1 MTAKIIVDEGSSHI
15 KAQELGKADSF
26 FIMPSRV
33 VSGHKSSAET
43 DSCISNQAYTING
56 QELSVSP
63 DAENPQTTANGVEYQ
78 TSDTV
83 TVLVH
88 DALRQMGYG
97 GKEVEIIVTLPI
109 TLFYA
114 RSGINTALIE
124 KKKQQLMT
132 PVESANGLQLATITA
147 VSVRPEGISIAYD
160 AILDDTGAP
169 RADLEDIYKV
179 LVIDI
184 GGTTVD
190 MALLNNL
197 GEVNEKHSNHSAVFK
212 LREEVTQRIADDQ
225 AIKAGRVAP
234 FVMDRAL
241 QTGKVR
247 QYDISQHI
255 EAVSKHLAT
264 EITKDLYS
272 MVADKSSIDLLVIGG
287 GGAHTI
293 GRHIAVTFGEDIAH
307 VVIPDEP
314 EKSVVRGFNKHHL
327 GA

>member
-1 MTAKIIVDEGSSHI
+1 MSVKIIVDEGSSHI
-15 KAQELGKADSF
+15 KAQELGKTDSF

-33 VSGHKSSAET
+33 VSGHKASAET
-43 DSCISNQAYTING
+43 STCISNQAYTING

-63 DAENPQTTANGVEYQ
+63 DAENPQTTANGAEYQ

-97 GKEVEIIVTLPI
+97 GKDVEIIVTLPI

-114 RSGINTALIE
+114 RSGINTELIE
-124 KKKQQLMT
+124 KKKKQLMT
-132 PVESANGLQLATITA
+132 HVENANGLPLANITS

-160 AILDDTGAP
+160 AILDDTGAQHEKL
-169 RADLEDIYKV
+169 ADIYKV

-190 MALLNNL
+190 MALLNNK
-197 GEVNEKHSNHSAVFK
+197 GEVNDKHSNHSAVFK
-212 LREEVTQRIADDQ
+212 LREEVTQRIADDTS
-225 AIKAGRVAP
+225 IKAGRVAP

-241 QTGKVR
+241 QTGKLR
-247 QYDISQHI
+247 QYDISPHI
-255 EAVSKHLAT
+255 DVVSKHLAT
-264 EITKDLYS
+264 EIIKDLYTL
-272 MVADKSSIDLLVIGG
+272 VADKSSIDLLVIGG

-293 GRHIAVTFGEDIAH
+293 GRHIKSIFGQDIAH
-307 VVIPDEP
+307 VVIPEEP

-327 GA
+327 GS